1 MLLISILIKLAVDAV
16 VEFLNKPEPVGS
28 LMLFMNGQLLTAG
41 GDYAINN
48 KIATLDSELRDIEN
62 SRFFATYSY

>member
-1 MLLISILIKLAVDAV
+1 MIEL
-16 VEFLNKPEPVGS
+16 LNKPEPVGS

-41 GDYAINN
+41 GDYAISN
-48 KIATLDSELRDIEN
+48 KIATLDPELRDIEN